1 MDEVLKEYK
10 RLKKL
15 LVKTGV
21 SPEKIS
27 ALDPILQNTAWMK
40 VNLEEGKKYI
50 EIGALIDEYNN
61 GGGQR
66 GIRENPLFKAYENL
80 WKSYMQGMNVIIST
94 MPETSVE
101 VKKEEIEKPK
111 NMLEFVR
118 ERKRA

>member
-1 MDEVLKEYK
+1 MDETLKEYK

-21 SPEKIS
+21 SAEKVS
-27 ALDPILQNTAWMK
+27 ALDPILKNTAWMK
-40 VNLEEGKKYI
+40 VNLDEAQKSI
-50 EIGALIDEYNN
+50 EIGALIDVYNN

-80 WKSYMQGMNVIIST
+80 WKSYMHGMNMIVGT

-101 VKKEEIEKPK
+101 VKKEETEKPK